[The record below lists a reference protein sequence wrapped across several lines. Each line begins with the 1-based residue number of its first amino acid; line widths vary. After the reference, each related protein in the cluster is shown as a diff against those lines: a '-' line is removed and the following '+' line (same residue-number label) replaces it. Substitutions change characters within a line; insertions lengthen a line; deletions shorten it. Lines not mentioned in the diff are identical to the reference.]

1 MLQNIFGTTDSQ
13 KQDEGNE
20 QLVGREEM
28 EERVRGMEIKTG
40 EESKPKTPMS
50 LLRFFLS
57 VIDTGFN
64 LDLTVNCKVGHRC
77 LLLIFPS

>member
-1 MLQNIFGTTDSQ
+1 MLQNVFGTTDSQ

-40 EESKPKTPMS
+40 EESKPNTSTS
-50 LLRFFLS
+50 LLFVLS
-57 VIDTGFN
+57 
-64 LDLTVNCKVGHRC
+64 
-77 LLLIFPS
+77 

>member
-1 MLQNIFGTTDSQ
+1 MLQNVFGTTDSQ

-40 EESKPKTPMS
+40 EESKPNTSTS
-50 LLRFFLS
+50 LLFVLS
-57 VIDTGFN
+57 VTDTGF
-64 LDLTVNCKVGHRC
+64 T
-77 LLLIFPS
+77 

>member
-1 MLQNIFGTTDSQ
+1 MLQNVFGTTDSQ

-40 EESKPKTPMS
+40 EESKPNTSTS
-50 LLRFFLS
+50 LLRFVLS
-57 VIDTGFN
+57 VTDTGF
-64 LDLTVNCKVGHRC
+64 T
-77 LLLIFPS
+77 